1 MQLSKNILSSKF
13 KIVFILIIICFSC
26 KNEIKFNK
34 VDWLKSS
41 DGFYLNR
48 DKMINDLTLNHKLI
62 GLSKIELVELL
73 GEPENYS
80 NVEPNSIYYNIVTD
94 YGFDIDPVYIKNLKI
109 EFNQSNQV
117 KSFKIEETK

>member
-94 YGFDIDPVYIKNLKI
+94 YGFDIDPV
-109 EFNQSNQV
+109 
-117 KSFKIEETK
+117 

>member
-1 MQLSKNILSSKF
+1 
-13 KIVFILIIICFSC
+13 
-26 KNEIKFNK
+26 
-34 VDWLKSS
+34 
-41 DGFYLNR
+41 
-48 DKMINDLTLNHKLI
+48 MINDLTLNHKLI